1 MELNG
6 YAPIKTRK
14 SSGPLANWVYTQ
26 RSNYRKHLKGQP
38 PTLAE
43 ERVKR
48 LNSIGFKWYTSFMR
62 ALRKPNRSNIK
73 QDSCWHLS

>member
-6 YAPIKTRK
+6 HAPIKTRK

-26 RSNYRKHLKGQP
+26 RSNYRKYLKGQH
-38 PTLAE
+38 TTMAE

-48 LNSIGFKWYTSFMR
+48 LNSIGFNTSFMT
-62 ALRKPNRSNIK
+62 ALRKPNRSNTK
-73 QDSCWHLS
+73 QDSC